1 MAKKLHG
8 FEFWRS
14 IGSPSR
20 IVAPMVD
27 QSELSFRHLCRQY
40 GADLAYSPML
50 HGKSVA
56 EQAAFLERFFTT
68 NPADRPL
75 FVQFCGHDPDLL
87 LAAAKRVERYCDAV
101 DLNLGCPQGIA
112 RRGRYGAF
120 LLEETDVCVAIVRKL
135 HEHLSV
141 PVTVKIRKLRTW
153 EDTIRTVLALQ
164 EAGASIIT
172 VHGRLKENIKERI
185 NTCDW
190 DVIRRIKAHPDVRV
204 PIFANGGIGC
214 YEDVQACLAY
224 TGADGV
230 MSSEALLE
238 NPGLFSDGYRT
249 LPGTSVRVTD
259 RRSDAVDFAFEYLD
273 IAEHYDEDPGAI
285 RGHLMK
291 MLFAP
296 LKMHTALR
304 NRLLSSH
311 TIPEWRGAVGE
322 VARMFGHRRAAA
334 ADDAALAVVK
344 ASCFLKP
351 AQYAALVGGAAAS
364 VCTSAA
370 SAAAAA
376 VPGADGAAG
385 AGAAA
390 VGSSSAAGAG
400 AGASSAAPAAATPA
414 GVACPAGV
422 AGPAAPE
429 GLEWLRCDIL
439 RPRAGG
445 HSSALQ
451 QRKEKNN
458 RKNAERKDRKLA
470 AKQAKLARKQGGAAG
485 AGAGAGDCG
494 DEEEEEEEEVDST
507 AQASSGSAPAA
518 AGGDCC
524 GSSFAAYSA
533 AAHEGEGAAAAP
545 ATDASQPPAK
555 RRRVGSDGDG
565 ADGVASSASASADG
579 GAMEGAGAVPVPPTA
594 AGHPEAAGAAAGTA
608 AGASTAGASK
618 GRDDPAAVAAAAA
631 AASEATHLLATTAW
645 ASFTGRRA
653 VDADWEEWRVTRTD
667 GPSCGYS
674 KPDFL
679 VDPLQPGLWY
689 MRHQSGSASATA
701 GRYAGR
707 CGRKDGP
714 QGFLSLIERPA
725 TTDVSTAA
733 GAAGAAES
741 ATEASCAAAAA
752 AVSGTA

>member
-1 MAKKLHG
+1 
-8 FEFWRS
+8 
-14 IGSPSR
+14 
-20 IVAPMVD
+20 
-27 QSELSFRHLCRQY
+27 
-40 GADLAYSPML
+40 
-50 HGKSVA
+50 
-56 EQAAFLERFFTT
+56 
-68 NPADRPL
+68 
-75 FVQFCGHDPDLL
+75 
-87 LAAAKRVERYCDAV
+87 
-101 DLNLGCPQGIA
+101 
-112 RRGRYGAF
+112 
-120 LLEETDVCVAIVRKL
+120 
-135 HEHLSV
+135 
-141 PVTVKIRKLRTW
+141 VTVKIRKLRTW

-214 YEDVQACLAY
+214 HEDVQACLAY

-304 NRLLSSH
+304 NRLLGSH
-311 TIPEWRGAVGE
+311 TIPEWRSAVGE

-344 ASCFLKP
+344 ASCFLQP
-351 AQYAALVGGAAAS
+351 SQYAALVRRSAAS
-364 VCTSAA
+364 LSASATSAA
-370 SAAAAA
+370 EPATL
-376 VPGADGAAG
+376 
-385 AGAAA
+385 
-390 VGSSSAAGAG
+390 AGAG
-400 AGASSAAPAAATPA
+400 AGAGAATGAGSSCAADAGAGAPAATLAA
-414 GVACPAGV
+414 VV
-422 AGPAAPE
+422 GPAAPE
-429 GLEWLRCDIL
+429 GAEWLRCDIL

-445 HSSALQ
+445 FSSALQ

-458 RKNAERKDRKLA
+458 RKNAERKDKKLA
-470 AKQAKLARKQGGAAG
+470 AKQAKLARKQEGAAGTAGGG
-485 AGAGAGDCG
+485 AGAGAGSCG
-494 DEEEEEEEEVDST
+494 GHDEEEADEAEEQPEGAGSD
-507 AQASSGSAPAA
+507 AQARGGSVPTAA
-518 AGGDCC
+518 SGDCC
-524 GSSFAAYSA
+524 SASFAAYSA
-533 AAHEGEGAAAAP
+533 AAHEGEGGAADPAAAAT
-545 ATDASQPPAK
+545 ADDSQPPAK
-555 RRRVGSDGDG
+555 RRRVGGDG
-565 ADGVASSASASADG
+565 GADASSAASSAAAAAAAAAQADG
-579 GAMEGAGAVPVPPTA
+579 GAAEGAGAVPVPATA
-594 AGHPEAAGAAAGTA
+594 ADHSEAAAASAGAAA
-608 AGASTAGASK
+608 AGASK

-631 AASEATHLLATTAW
+631 AAAEAQHLLATTDW

-653 VDADWEEWRVTRTD
+653 VEADWEEWRATRSA

-689 MRHQSGSASATA
+689 MRHQSGAASATA

-725 TTDVSTAA
+725 ANGASEGVDTGSVAGEVSTAA
-733 GAAGAAES
+733 GAVGSAES
-741 ATEASCAAAAA
+741 VVDASYAAAA
-752 AVSGTA
+752 AVGATA